1 MSNTQVTF
9 DTSLENARSESSL
22 AINPNNPLQIVGAS
36 KKFKNIKTYDFTL
49 ATAFSTDGGLTWKAS
64 ADLALLPTW
73 TGVSDPSVTWDD
85 SGNVFL
91 AALPF
96 NNPPGGVQIGM
107 AIYKSTDGGQTWSA
121 PNLIHTSSMDD
132 KQWTAGDANPGSPF
146 RGRVYAVWDGPG
158 GLCFAR
164 TLDHGA
170 TWIGTGALPAGSSI
184 AAFSF
189 SPEVN
194 VAADGTV
201 FVIFQVGNEI
211 KMVKSTDG
219 GNSFRATVSPA
230 KDIGAFG
237 ITTFPGGKFRVLTI
251 PTACVLGSTIIVAWA
266 DNREGHSRIYYA
278 ISTNAGSSWT
288 TPPSGQ
294 PLLKDLPI
302 DPNMFHFHPQVVFR
316 PDGLLG
322 CAFYEFGPKPV
333 IPKIDTRMA
342 VSSDKGVSFRQLG
355 TVTDQPWDP
364 SIDAPL
370 AHGDVNLTFIGE
382 YFGFDA
388 NKDSFFPLWTDTRTG
403 IQELWMDIVPRPWNS
418 GTLTT
423 VKNIVSVAGHFSTG
437 DQRHL
442 VVVGTTA
449 GKVHEI
455 FWKPGQ
461 VGIEGQDDLPVA
473 FGANGIASVASLY
486 NSDQQRHL
494 VIVGKTN
501 GKVHEIF
508 WKPDTVGIEGH
519 DDLPVSF
526 APGSIVGVSALYDNH
541 QQRHIVIVATKA
553 GKVREIFWKADT
565 VGIEGQDDLPVAFAG
580 GAIVGVSALYDPD
593 QQRYIVIVALS
604 SGKLHEIFWKATTV
618 GIEGHDELPVS
629 FGSNSI
635 AAVSAFYDNNKQRYV
650 VAVGTKDGKVQQV
663 YWKSF
668 TVGIEAQA
676 TVTQL
681 PGNSI
686 RSIAAFYSSSDHVE
700 HIVVG
705 LANGRVREFW
715 VIPNL

>member
-9 DTSLENARSESSL
+9 DTSLDNARSESSL
-22 AINPNNPLQIVGAS
+22 SINPNNPLQIVGAS

-49 ATAFSTDGGLTWKAS
+49 ATAFSTDGGVSWKPS
-64 ADLALLPTW
+64 AALALLPTW

-85 SGNVFL
+85 SGNVYL

-96 NNPPGGVQIGM
+96 NNPPGGVRIGM

-121 PNLIHTSSMDD
+121 PNQIHTSSLDD
-132 KQWTAGDANPGSPF
+132 KQWTAGDSNKGSPF

-184 AAFSF
+184 ASSSF

-211 KMVKSTDG
+211 KMVRSTDG
-219 GNSFRATVSPA
+219 GNSFRATASPA

-266 DNREGHSRIYYA
+266 DNREGPSRIFYA
-278 ISTNAGSSWT
+278 ISNNAGSSWT
-288 TPPSGQ
+288 TPSGQ
-294 PLLKDLPI
+294 PLLKDLPA
-302 DPNMFHFHPQVVFR
+302 NMFHFHPQIVFR
-316 PDGLLG
+316 PDGTLG

-333 IPKIDTRMA
+333 TPKIDTRMA
-342 VSSDKGVSFRQLG
+342 VSSDKGVTFKQLT

-364 SIDAPL
+364 GIDAPL
-370 AHGDVNLTFIGE
+370 AHGDPNLTFIGE

-418 GTLTT
+418 GALTT
-423 VKNIVSVAGHFSTG
+423 VNNIVSVAGHFSTS

-442 VVVGTTA
+442 VVVGTAA

-473 FGANGIASVASLY
+473 FGSGGIVSVATLY

-494 VIVGKTN
+494 VIVGRTN

-526 APGSIVGVSALYDNH
+526 ASGSIVAVSGLYDKH

-553 GKVREIFWKADT
+553 GKVHEIFWKADT
-565 VGIEGQDDLPVAFAG
+565 VGIEGHDDLPVAFPAG
-580 GAIVGVSALYDPD
+580 SIVGVSALYDPD
-593 QQRYIVIVALS
+593 QQRYIVVVALS

-629 FGSNSI
+629 FGANSI
-635 AAVSAFYDNNKQRYV
+635 VAISSFYDNTKQRYV

-663 YWKSF
+663 YWQAF

-681 PGNSI
+681 AANSVKG
-686 RSIAAFYSSSDHVE
+686 IAGFYSASDHVE

-705 LANGRVREFW
+705 QTNGRVLEFW

>member
-1 MSNTQVTF
+1 
-9 DTSLENARSESSL
+9 
-22 AINPNNPLQIVGAS
+22 
-36 KKFKNIKTYDFTL
+36 
-49 ATAFSTDGGLTWKAS
+49 
-64 ADLALLPTW
+64 
-73 TGVSDPSVTWDD
+73 
-85 SGNVFL
+85 
-91 AALPF
+91 
-96 NNPPGGVQIGM
+96 
-107 AIYKSTDGGQTWSA
+107 
-121 PNLIHTSSMDD
+121 MDD
-132 KQWTAGDANPGSPF
+132 KQWTAGDGNTGSRF

-164 TLDHGA
+164 TLNHGA
-170 TWIGTGALPAGSSI
+170 TWIGTGASPAGNSI

-194 VAADGTV
+194 VAPDGTV

-219 GNSFRATVSPA
+219 GNSFKATASPA

-251 PTACVLGSTIIVAWA
+251 PTACVFGSAIIVAWA
-266 DNREGHSRIYYA
+266 DNREGPSRIYYA
-278 ISTNAGSSWT
+278 ISTNAGTSWT

-294 PLLKDLPI
+294 PLLKDIPT
-302 DPNMFHFHPQVVFR
+302 NMFHFHPQMVFR
-316 PDGLLG
+316 QDGTLG

-333 IPKIDTRMA
+333 TPKIDTRMA
-342 VSSDKGVSFRQLG
+342 ISADKGVTFPLLG

-370 AHGDVNLTFIGE
+370 AHGDPNLTFIGE

-418 GTLTT
+418 GNLTT

-442 VVVGTTA
+442 VVVGTAA
-449 GKVHEI
+449 GKIHEI

-461 VGIEGQDDLPVA
+461 VGIEGEDDLPVA
-473 FGANGIASVASLY
+473 FGNGTIVSVASMY
-486 NSDQQRHL
+486 NSDQNRHL
-494 VIVGKTN
+494 VIVGKIT

-519 DDLPVSF
+519 DELPVSF
-526 APGSIVGVSALYDNH
+526 APGAIVAVSALYDKH

-565 VGIEGQDDLPVAFAG
+565 VGIEGQDDLPVGFPTG
-580 GAIVGVSALYDPD
+580 SIVGVSALYDPD
-593 QQRYIVIVALS
+593 QRRYIVVVALS

-629 FGSNSI
+629 FGANSI
-635 AAVSAFYDNNKQRYV
+635 VAISSFYDNSKQRYV

-663 YWKSF
+663 YWRAF

-676 TVTQL
+676 TVTKL
-681 PGNSI
+681 PLNSI
-686 RSIAAFYSSSDHVE
+686 KSIAAFYSASDRIE

-705 LANGRVREFW
+705 LASGRVREFW
-715 VIPNL
+715 VEPNL

>member
-9 DTSLENARSESSL
+9 DTNIQNARSESSL

-49 ATAFSTDGGLTWKAS
+49 ATAFSTDGGVSWKAS
-64 ADLALLPTW
+64 ADLALPPNA
-73 TGVSDPSVTWDD
+73 TGISDPSVTWDD

-96 NNPPGGVQIGM
+96 NNPPGGVRIGM

-121 PNLIHTSSMDD
+121 PNQIHTSSLDD
-132 KQWTAGDANPGSPF
+132 KQWTAGDSNKGSPF

-170 TWIGTGALPAGSSI
+170 NWIGTGALPAGSSI
-184 AAFSF
+184 ASSSF

-219 GNSFRATVSPA
+219 GNSFKATASPA

-266 DNREGHSRIYYA
+266 DNREGPSRIFFA
-278 ISTNAGSSWT
+278 ISNNGGSSWT
-288 TPPSGQ
+288 TPSGQ
-294 PLLKDLPI
+294 PLLKDVPA
-302 DPNMFHFHPQVVFR
+302 NMFHFHPQTVFR
-316 PDGLLG
+316 PDGTLG

-333 IPKIDTRMA
+333 TPKIDTRMA
-342 VSSDKGVSFRQLG
+342 VSSDKGVTFKQLT

-370 AHGDVNLTFIGE
+370 AHGDPNLTFIGE

-423 VKNIVSVAGHFSTG
+423 VSNIVSVAGHFSTG

-442 VVVGTTA
+442 VVVGTAA

-461 VGIEGQDDLPVA
+461 VGIEGQDDLPVS
-473 FGANGIASVASLY
+473 FGAGGIASVASIY
-486 NSDQQRHL
+486 NSDQNRHL
-494 VIVGKTN
+494 VIVGRTN

-526 APGSIVGVSALYDNH
+526 APGSIVAVSGLYDKH

-553 GKVREIFWKADT
+553 GKVHEIFWKADT
-565 VGIEGQDDLPVAFAG
+565 VGIEGHDDLPVAFPAG
-580 GAIVGVSALYDPD
+580 SIVGVSALYDPD
-593 QQRYIVIVALS
+593 QQRYIVVVALS

-629 FGSNSI
+629 FGANSI
-635 AAVSAFYDNNKQRYV
+635 AAISSFYDNTKQRYV

-663 YWKSF
+663 YWQAF
-668 TVGIEAQA
+668 TVGIQAQA

-681 PGNSI
+681 TANSI
-686 RSIAAFYSSSDHVE
+686 RGVAGFYSASDHVE

-705 LANGRVREFW
+705 QTNGRVLEFW